1 LSAGYLLDTVTVSE
15 ATAGRMNPGVSRWL
29 KAVNESQTYLSVL
42 TIGEIQKGVDR
53 LERGSKRRAEI
64 EHWLLYALIAKFGER
79 ILRFDIETARLWGT
93 MTASSLDRGR
103 PVPVVDSQIASTA
116 RLHSLTVVTRNEK
129 HFKNLGVGTLNPWS

>member
-1 LSAGYLLDTVTVSE
+1 MSVGYLLDTVTVSE

-29 KAVNESQTYLSVL
+29 KAVDESRTFLSVL

-53 LERGSKRRAEI
+53 LPRGSKRRAEI
-64 EHWLLYALIAKFGER
+64 ERWLVYVLIARFGER
-79 ILRFDIETARLWGT
+79 ILRFDIEAARLWGT
-93 MTASSLDRGR
+93 ITASSLERGR

-129 HFKNLGVGTLNPWS
+129 HFKHLGVGTLNPWT